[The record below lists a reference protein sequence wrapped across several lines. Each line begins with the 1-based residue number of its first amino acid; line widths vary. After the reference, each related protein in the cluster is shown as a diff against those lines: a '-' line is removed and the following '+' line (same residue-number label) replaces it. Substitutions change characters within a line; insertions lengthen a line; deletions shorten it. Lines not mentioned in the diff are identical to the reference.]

1 MLGRPCLNARP
12 SSRVATTTPIGGCW
26 VVHKPASASQ
36 ASTVT
41 GAAVNLSGYDTP
53 IVIVQSH
60 GTGTGTLDGKIQDS
74 ADGSTGWADVTGATF
89 SQSTTTADVKILSL
103 DPKSTK
109 GYIRYVG
116 TIAGTTPS
124 FTMGV
129 VLLGQKSASKAQ
141 G

>member
-1 MLGRPCLNARP
+1 MSQFNFAPG
-12 SSRVATTTPIGGCW
+12 ATAMTLS
-26 VVHKPASASQ
+26 ASASQ

-89 SQSTTTADVKILSL
+89 SQSTSRLSEE
-103 DPKSTK
+103 
-109 GYIRYVG
+109 
-116 TIAGTTPS
+116 
-124 FTMGV
+124 V
-129 VLLGQKSASKAQ
+129 VM
-141 G
+141 

>member
-1 MLGRPCLNARP
+1 MSQFNFAPG
-12 SSRVATTTPIGGCW
+12 ATAMTLS
-26 VVHKPASASQ
+26 ASASQ

-53 IVIVQSH
+53 IIIVQSH

-74 ADGSTGWADVTGATF
+74 ADGSTGWGDVAGAAF

-103 DPKSTK
+103 DPKGTK

-116 TIAGTTPS
+116 TIVTGPQNVAVIAAGIKK
-124 FTMGV
+124 
-129 VLLGQKSASKAQ
+129 LI
-141 G
+141 